1 MARATLR
8 YFAIP
13 ARLGSSYRT
22 VCIGLGA
29 RRRGLVLAL
38 LLLALLLG
46 LDADATRPADN
57 GDACKLWGKRV
68 NGKYVDGPVTVLP
81 GLGRANL
88 KRFGFD

>member
-29 RRRGLVLAL
+29 RRGLVLAL

-57 GDACKLWGKRV
+57 GEPASSGGARKWEIRRWGK
-68 NGKYVDGPVTVLP
+68 
-81 GLGRANL
+81 
-88 KRFGFD
+88 